1 MKIVKRV
8 IQMLLGIGIAL
19 FLYYPVYVIA
29 ADLSFQSNSITNI
42 SNNDARISA
51 QITNSS
57 KMNVTETG
65 FYLGTSSG
73 ALSKC
78 PNNDSGS
85 WKYSKITVGFTMSQ
99 YWGALSENTTYYY
112 RFYAIA
118 DGREYTSREYS
129 FKTSGG
135 IAEKAGLSFYE
146 NNVTDITE
154 NNGRINAKISNP
166 DGRTVTQTG
175 FYIGISPDVSKNGMN
190 DPCNLTNSAIT
201 VGYTMSKYYGTLQ
214 PGTTYYYKFYAIGDG
229 QEFCS
234 ETYSFTTMNPTQPT
248 PAPEPVQP
256 PVPTPTPERPQA
268 PSSESTTEEQP
279 GTPVLKPENTQ
290 TAEGNSSV
298 KTALSFYDNNVTKV
312 TEKDGRIS
320 AKISNPDGRKVTE
333 TGFYIGASEQL
344 YQNTKHDNCNL
355 TNISISVGFTM
366 SQYYGT
372 LQPGTTYYYMYY
384 AVADG
389 EEFFSDVYS
398 FTTNATE
405 KADSQSTSTG
415 SSNGLTEKKSKI
427 TFSVKKVEDITYENA
442 RIGASVNNP
451 NKENITETG
460 FYYGTDKNNMI
471 KSIDSDNGKWKTG
484 ISVSYDVGKY
494 ARVCLAANT
503 TYFYQFYVIA
513 DGKEVVSEIYSFIT
527 LKNEQDENNLVT
539 SETQGISKPNV
550 SEEENNALNNQE
562 KGSQN
567 SNKKTYTIKL
577 NANGGMVNPDS
588 VEVVKGE
595 AYGNLPI
602 PVKEGYVFEGWYK
615 NILFWKENVTE
626 TSEYK
631 KNWLGSDT
639 LNAKWREKETFY
651 VKFDANGGSVTEN
664 MRPVYE
670 QDTIGNLPVPVREGY
685 DFVGWF
691 TESVGGKQVNGDRTI
706 LGNEIYYAQWKEKPK
721 ESVRFSQNDPQW
733 TDKNSAFKKKY
744 PGSKIKT
751 QGCYLCS
758 LAMSLNNM
766 GFRDTTP
773 ITLYERNGND
783 SWIWPDRIKNWYN
796 EYLKK
801 NNIGKELINRAIAID
816 VNEEDYIVIIKDF
829 LSGTNYSG
837 KNKNKESLEFG
848 VIVKLENLQGRN
860 HYILATHIAENGTI
874 HVNDPDDGGKSG
886 VWDVDIKERLNN
898 FKVVGL
904 ELWYLK

>member
-1 MKIVKRV
+1 MNKKIIKIFKNV
-8 IQMLLGIGIAL
+8 INIMLLIGIVI
-19 FLYYPVYVIA
+19 FLHHPISVLA
-29 ADLSFQSNSITNI
+29 ADLSFQDNVISNI

-51 QITNSS
+51 KIMNSG

-65 FYLGTSSG
+65 FYLGTTSG

-78 PNNDSGS
+78 SNKDSGS
-85 WKYSKITVGFTMSQ
+85 WRYSKISVGFTMSQ
-99 YWGALSENTTYYY
+99 YWGSLNENTTYYY

-118 DGREYTSREYS
+118 DGREYTSGEYS

-166 DGRTVTQTG
+166 DGRSVSQTG
-175 FYIGISPDVSKNGMN
+175 FYIGTSPDVSKNAMN
-190 DPCNLTNSAIT
+190 DPCNLTNSTIT

-214 PGTTYYYKFYAIGDG
+214 PGTTYYYRFYAIGDG

-234 ETYSFTTMNPTQPT
+234 ETYSFTTMSPTQS
-248 PAPEPVQP
+248 APEPEPIQTP
-256 PVPTPTPERPQA
+256 APTPERPQT
-268 PSSESTTEEQP
+268 PSSETTTEGQQE
-279 GTPVLKPENTQ
+279 TPASKPESTP
-290 TAEGNSSV
+290 TTEGNNSV

-312 TEKDGRIS
+312 TEKDGRVS

-333 TGFYIGASEQL
+333 TGFYIGTSEQL
-344 YQNTKHDNCNL
+344 YQNTKHDDCNL
-355 TNISISVGFTM
+355 TNTSISIGFTM

-384 AVADG
+384 AVGDG

-405 KADSQSTSTG
+405 KADSQSTFTG

-471 KSIDSDNGKWKTG
+471 KSIDSDTGKWKTG

-513 DGKEVVSEIYSFIT
+513 DGKEVVSEVYSFAT
-527 LKNEQDENNLVT
+527 LKNEQDESNSVT
-539 SETQGISKPNV
+539 SETQGINKPNV
-550 SEEENNALNNQE
+550 SEEENNAFNNQE
-562 KGSQN
+562 EGSQN
-567 SNKKTYTIKL
+567 NNKKTYTIKL

-588 VEVVKGE
+588 IEVVKGE

-670 QDTIGNLPVPVREGY
+670 QDTIRNLPTPSREGY

-691 TESVGGKQVNGDRTI
+691 TESVGGKQVSGDRTI
-706 LGNEIYYAQWKEKPK
+706 LGNEVYYAQWKEHDDGKRIAEEALYWVGK
-721 ESVRFSQNDPQW
+721 IDY
-733 TDKNSAFKKKY
+733 DK
-744 PGSKIKT
+744 
-751 QGCYLCS
+751 
-758 LAMSLNNM
+758 
-766 GFRDTTP
+766 
-773 ITLYERNGND
+773 
-783 SWIWPDRIKNWYN
+783 SWS
-796 EYLKK
+796 
-801 NNIGKELINRAIAID
+801 IAID
-816 VNEEDYIVIIKDF
+816 DLDHNSPKTPKLDCSAFVRSVYKKYGFNIPNGARNQIKEGKSVGHLEEIKKGDMSYLKLGDLIFWDYGGDKEADHVAIYVGNGEIVHSLGSKTVDNGCIKSALKDGKV
-829 LSGTNYSG
+829 LDGNKKKVTIG
-837 KNKNKESLEFG
+837 HVCKNK
-848 VIVKLENLQGRN
+848 
-860 HYILATHIAENGTI
+860 
-874 HVNDPDDGGKSG
+874 
-886 VWDVDIKERLNN
+886 VDN
-898 FKVVGL
+898 FL
-904 ELWYLK
+904 DIRRIF